1 MSDKDPKLWESTF
14 GDDSNSDE
22 PEQLSRVRQKK
33 NRHGNKLL
41 VWSLFIILLVVMFLP
56 IIGQKLT
63 SNHNKSAIDSVNQET
78 VSTKPKKDVT
88 KHKTKHKTK
97 NKQKAKKVVSKMDQS
112 QKTDRASANSQPSSQ
127 ETNSDSAASN
137 QTQTNSNTG
146 SVQQSQSAAA
156 NNNVTSNEAQNSA
169 STNGQYYTVQPHDN
183 AYRIALNHGLT
194 TARLYQLNGIS
205 NGTVLRPGMQLRVK

>member
-14 GDDSNSDE
+14 GDDSDSDE

-41 VWSLFIILLVVMFLP
+41 VWSLFIILLIVMFLP

-78 VSTKPKKDVT
+78 VSTKPKKTVT
-88 KHKTKHKTK
+88 KHKTKSKK
-97 NKQKAKKVVSKMDQS
+97 KQKAKKVVSKMDQS
-112 QKTDRASANSQPSSQ
+112 QKTEQAASQPADQENNNDSTAANQPQANANAEAAQPSQ
-127 ETNSDSAASN
+127 P
-137 QTQTNSNTG
+137 
-146 SVQQSQSAAA
+146 AA
-156 NNNVTSNEAQNSA
+156 NNNEANNAAQNAAAA
-169 STNGQYYTVQPHDN
+169 SSQYYTVQPHDN

-194 TARLYQLNGIS
+194 TAQLYQLNGMAA
-205 NGTVLRPGMQLRVK
+205 GTVLRPGMQLRVK

>member
-14 GDDSNSDE
+14 GDDSDSDE

-41 VWSLFIILLVVMFLP
+41 VWSLFIILLIVMFLP

-78 VSTKPKKDVT
+78 VSTKPKKTVT
-88 KHKTKHKTK
+88 KHKTKSKK
-97 NKQKAKKVVSKMDQS
+97 KQKAKKVVSKMDQS
-112 QKTDRASANSQPSSQ
+112 QKTEQAASQPADQ
-127 ETNSDSAASN
+127 ETNNDSTAAN
-137 QTQTNSNTG
+137 QPQANANAEAA
-146 SVQQSQSAAA
+146 QPNQPAAA
-156 NNNVTSNEAQNSA
+156 NNNEANNAAQNAAAA
-169 STNGQYYTVQPHDN
+169 SSQYYTVQPHDN

-194 TARLYQLNGIS
+194 TAQLYQLNGMS
-205 NGTVLRPGMQLRVK
+205 AGTVLRPGMQLRVK

>member
-14 GDDSNSDE
+14 GDDSDSDE

-41 VWSLFIILLVVMFLP
+41 VWSLFIILLIVMFLP

-78 VSTKPKKDVT
+78 VSTKPKKTVT
-88 KHKTKHKTK
+88 KHKTKSKK
-97 NKQKAKKVVSKMDQS
+97 KQKAKKVVSKMDQS
-112 QKTDRASANSQPSSQ
+112 QKTEQAASQPADQENNNDSTAANQPQANANAEAAQPSQ
-127 ETNSDSAASN
+127 P
-137 QTQTNSNTG
+137 
-146 SVQQSQSAAA
+146 AAA
-156 NNNVTSNEAQNSA
+156 NNNEANTAAQNAAAA
-169 STNGQYYTVQPHDN
+169 SGQYYTVQPHDN

-194 TARLYQLNGIS
+194 TAQLYQLNGMAA
-205 NGTVLRPGMQLRVK
+205 GTVLRPGMQLRVK

>member
-14 GDDSNSDE
+14 GDDSDSDE

-41 VWSLFIILLVVMFLP
+41 VWSLFIILLIVMFLP

-78 VSTKPKKDVT
+78 VSTKPKKTVT
-88 KHKTKHKTK
+88 KHKTKSKK
-97 NKQKAKKVVSKMDQS
+97 KQKAKKVVSKMDQS
-112 QKTDRASANSQPSSQ
+112 QKTEQAASQPADQ
-127 ETNSDSAASN
+127 ETNNDS
-137 QTQTNSNTG
+137 T
-146 SVQQSQSAAA
+146 AA
-156 NNNVTSNEAQNSA
+156 NQPQANANAEAAQPSQPATNNNEANNAAQNAAEA
-169 STNGQYYTVQPHDN
+169 SSQYYTVQPHDN

-194 TARLYQLNGIS
+194 TAQLYQLNGMS
-205 NGTVLRPGMQLRVK
+205 AGTVLRPGMQLRVK

>member
-14 GDDSNSDE
+14 GDDSDSDE

-41 VWSLFIILLVVMFLP
+41 VWSLFIILLIVMFLP

-78 VSTKPKKDVT
+78 VSTKPKKTVT
-88 KHKTKHKTK
+88 KHKTKSKK
-97 NKQKAKKVVSKMDQS
+97 KQKAKKVVSKMDQS
-112 QKTDRASANSQPSSQ
+112 QKTEQAASQPADQ
-127 ETNSDSAASN
+127 ENNNDSTAAN
-137 QTQTNSNTG
+137 QPQANANAEAA
-146 SVQQSQSAAA
+146 QPNQPAAA
-156 NNNVTSNEAQNSA
+156 NNNEANTAAQNAAAA
-169 STNGQYYTVQPHDN
+169 SGQYYTVQPHDN

-194 TARLYQLNGIS
+194 TAQLYQLNGMS
-205 NGTVLRPGMQLRVK
+205 AGTVLRPGMQLRVK

>member
-14 GDDSNSDE
+14 GNDSDSDE

-41 VWSLFIILLVVMFLP
+41 VWSLFIILLIVMFLP

-78 VSTKPKKDVT
+78 VNTKPKKTIT
-88 KHKTKHKTK
+88 KHKIKSKKT
-97 NKQKAKKVVSKMDQS
+97 QKAKKVVSKMDQS
-112 QKTDRASANSQPSSQ
+112 QKTEQAASQPADQ
-127 ETNSDSAASN
+127 ETNNDSTAANHPQANANAEAAQPSK
-137 QTQTNSNTG
+137 S
-146 SVQQSQSAAA
+146 AA
-156 NNNVTSNEAQNSA
+156 NNNEATNDAQNAAAA
-169 STNGQYYTVQPHDN
+169 SGQYYTVQPHDN

-194 TARLYQLNGIS
+194 TAQLYQLNGMS
-205 NGTVLRPGMQLRVK
+205 AGTVLRPGMHLRVK

>member
-14 GDDSNSDE
+14 GDDSDSDE

-41 VWSLFIILLVVMFLP
+41 VWSLFIILLIVMFLP

-78 VSTKPKKDVT
+78 VSTKPKKTVT
-88 KHKTKHKTK
+88 KHKTKSKK
-97 NKQKAKKVVSKMDQS
+97 KQKAKKVVSKMDQS
-112 QKTDRASANSQPSSQ
+112 PKTEQAASQPADQ
-127 ETNSDSAASN
+127 ETNNDSTAAN
-137 QTQTNSNTG
+137 
-146 SVQQSQSAAA
+146 QSQANANAEAAQPSQPAA
-156 NNNVTSNEAQNSA
+156 NNNEANNAAQNSA
-169 STNGQYYTVQPHDN
+169 AASSQYYTVQPHDN

-194 TARLYQLNGIS
+194 TAQLYQLNGMS
-205 NGTVLRPGMQLRVK
+205 AGTVLRPGMQLRVK

>member
-14 GDDSNSDE
+14 GDDSDSDE

-41 VWSLFIILLVVMFLP
+41 VWSLFIILLIVMFLP

-78 VSTKPKKDVT
+78 VSTKPKKTVT
-88 KHKTKHKTK
+88 KHKTKSKK
-97 NKQKAKKVVSKMDQS
+97 KQKAKKVVSKMDQS
-112 QKTDRASANSQPSSQ
+112 QKTEQAASQPADQENNNDSTAANQPQANANAEAAQPSQ
-127 ETNSDSAASN
+127 P
-137 QTQTNSNTG
+137 
-146 SVQQSQSAAA
+146 AAA
-156 NNNVTSNEAQNSA
+156 NNNEANNAAQNAAAA
-169 STNGQYYTVQPHDN
+169 SSQYYTVQPHDN

-194 TARLYQLNGIS
+194 TAQLYQLNGLS
-205 NGTVLRPGMQLRVK
+205 AGTVLRPGMQLRVK

>member
-14 GDDSNSDE
+14 GDDSDSDE

-41 VWSLFIILLVVMFLP
+41 VWSLFIILLIVMFLP

-78 VSTKPKKDVT
+78 VSTKPKKTVT
-88 KHKTKHKTK
+88 KHKTKSKK
-97 NKQKAKKVVSKMDQS
+97 KQKAKKVVSKMDQS
-112 QKTDRASANSQPSSQ
+112 QKTEQAASQPADQENNNDSTAANQPQANANAEAAQPSQ
-127 ETNSDSAASN
+127 P
-137 QTQTNSNTG
+137 
-146 SVQQSQSAAA
+146 AA
-156 NNNVTSNEAQNSA
+156 NNNEANTAAQNAAAA
-169 STNGQYYTVQPHDN
+169 SGQYYTVQPHDN

-194 TARLYQLNGIS
+194 TAQLYQLNGMAA
-205 NGTVLRPGMQLRVK
+205 GTVLRPGMQLRVK

>member
-14 GDDSNSDE
+14 GDDSDSDE

-41 VWSLFIILLVVMFLP
+41 VWSLFIILLIVMFLP

-78 VSTKPKKDVT
+78 VSTKPKKTVT
-88 KHKTKHKTK
+88 KHKTKSKK
-97 NKQKAKKVVSKMDQS
+97 KQKAKKVVSKMDQS
-112 QKTDRASANSQPSSQ
+112 QKTEQAASQPADQ
-127 ETNSDSAASN
+127 ETNNDSTAAN
-137 QTQTNSNTG
+137 QPQANANAEAA
-146 SVQQSQSAAA
+146 QPSQPAA
-156 NNNVTSNEAQNSA
+156 NNNEANNAAQNAASA
-169 STNGQYYTVQPHDN
+169 SSQYYTVQPHDN

-194 TARLYQLNGIS
+194 TAQLYQLNGMS
-205 NGTVLRPGMQLRVK
+205 AGTVLRPGMQLRVK

>member
-14 GDDSNSDE
+14 GDDSDSDE

-41 VWSLFIILLVVMFLP
+41 VWSLFIILLIVMFLP

-78 VSTKPKKDVT
+78 VSTKPKKTVT
-88 KHKTKHKTK
+88 KHKTKSKK
-97 NKQKAKKVVSKMDQS
+97 KQKAKKVVSKMDQS
-112 QKTDRASANSQPSSQ
+112 QKTEQAASQPADQ
-127 ETNSDSAASN
+127 ETNNDSTAAN
-137 QTQTNSNTG
+137 
-146 SVQQSQSAAA
+146 QSQANANAEAAQPSQPAA
-156 NNNVTSNEAQNSA
+156 NNNEANNAAQNSA
-169 STNGQYYTVQPHDN
+169 AASSQYYTVQPHDN

-194 TARLYQLNGIS
+194 TAQLYQLNGMS
-205 NGTVLRPGMQLRVK
+205 AGTVLRPGMQLRVK